1 MQDLT
6 SLIFED
12 GEFQASVARHV
23 LSYLSS
29 RQKTGYT
36 TTGLYY
42 ALHRAHEPKGLVTIV
57 HGFSEGMYKYRELTY
72 YLLHLGYSTLAYE
85 HRGHARSVRV
95 TDEGTAV
102 HIDSFDT
109 YVEDLKSISDEIAS
123 QETDIPHFLFGH
135 SMGGCIATLFAE
147 RNPSY
152 YDRLVLSSPM
162 LELKIAHPAKAL
174 ATPVASLMCRMGKDE
189 DSLSVFPEKESFES
203 SNSTS
208 LERWQYV
215 KNVRDNNILLRMSRP
230 TWSWLKAALAASREA
245 RENADRIKVPTLI
258 FLAQDDGLVDNDAAI
273 QVQKRNSLVT
283 LIQTRGT
290 KHEIMSSPK
299 AVLVDYYKAMDD
311 FLSKAAAP
319 STSPHCP
326 DRS

>member
-1 MQDLT
+1 
-6 SLIFED
+6 
-12 GEFQASVARHV
+12 
-23 LSYLSS
+23 
-29 RQKTGYT
+29 
-36 TTGLYY
+36 
-42 ALHRAHEPKGLVTIV
+42 
-57 HGFSEGMYKYRELTY
+57 
-72 YLLHLGYSTLAYE
+72 
-85 HRGHARSVRV
+85 
-95 TDEGTAV
+95 
-102 HIDSFDT
+102 
-109 YVEDLKSISDEIAS
+109 
-123 QETDIPHFLFGH
+123 
-135 SMGGCIATLFAE
+135 
-147 RNPSY
+147 
-152 YDRLVLSSPM
+152 
-162 LELKIAHPAKAL
+162 
-174 ATPVASLMCRMGKDE
+174 MCRMGKDE

-215 KNVRDNNILLRMSRP
+215 KDVRDNNILLRMSKP
-230 TWSWLKAALAASREA
+230 TWSWLKAALAASKEA
-245 RENADRIKVPTLI
+245 RENAGQIKVPTLI

-273 QVQKRNSLVT
+273 QVQKRNSFVT

>member
-95 TDEGTAV
+95 TEEDSSV

-123 QETDIPHFLFGH
+123 QEKDIPHFLFGH

-174 ATPVASLMCRMGKDE
+174 ATPVASFMCRMGKDE
-189 DSLSVFPEKESFES
+189 DSLSVFPEKESFE
-203 SNSTS
+203 
-208 LERWQYV
+208 
-215 KNVRDNNILLRMSRP
+215 DNNILLRMSRP

-319 STSPHCP
+319 STSLHCP